1 MSVARAGGNLLGMAV
16 ISLYCL
22 VVLPTNNDPEDM
34 KVECRQNMFLNA
46 KWRKHIGT
54 LQKATAVL
62 NIINAEKAAPEPEVT
77 HVATPSEIKP
87 PDSGK
92 GQAPVGAV
100 VTAIHVK
107 VGDVVE
113 PGKALVDIKDHR
125 AKAPPAQ
132 PSKETIFSALDVD
145 GSGEL
150 GKEELVEVLAAWGV
164 PWREAERCFTDL
176 DTNADGVW

>member
-1 MSVARAGGNLLGMAV
+1 MAV

-62 NIINAEKAAPEPEVT
+62 NIINTEKAAPEPEVT

-87 PDSGK
+87 PGSGK
-92 GQAPVGAV
+92 GQGK
-100 VTAIHVK
+100 VK
-107 VGDVVE
+107 GK
-113 PGKALVDIKDHR
+113 GKARSGKINEGIGEAQGRVCKHIG
-125 AKAPPAQ
+125 KASRGSA
-132 PSKETIFSALDVD
+132 TI
-145 GSGEL
+145 
-150 GKEELVEVLAAWGV
+150 
-164 PWREAERCFTDL
+164 
-176 DTNADGVW
+176 

>member
-62 NIINAEKAAPEPEVT
+62 NIINAEKAAPEPEVEAAASADPKVIDRIWIT
-77 HVATPSEIKP
+77 QLKRYLGSE
-87 PDSGK
+87 
-92 GQAPVGAV
+92 
-100 VTAIHVK
+100 
-107 VGDVVE
+107 
-113 PGKALVDIKDHR
+113 L
-125 AKAPPAQ
+125 
-132 PSKETIFSALDVD
+132 
-145 GSGEL
+145 
-150 GKEELVEVLAAWGV
+150 
-164 PWREAERCFTDL
+164 
-176 DTNADGVW
+176 